1 MEGTGKKP
9 VSGWKFTSE
18 KIQETPLPKFP
29 VHAASWKQ
37 TDAGQK
43 SRPIADFSFLT
54 SE

>member
-1 MEGTGKKP
+1 MEIHLRKNTGNA
-9 VSGWKFTSE
+9 S
-18 KIQETPLPKFP
+18 IPKFP